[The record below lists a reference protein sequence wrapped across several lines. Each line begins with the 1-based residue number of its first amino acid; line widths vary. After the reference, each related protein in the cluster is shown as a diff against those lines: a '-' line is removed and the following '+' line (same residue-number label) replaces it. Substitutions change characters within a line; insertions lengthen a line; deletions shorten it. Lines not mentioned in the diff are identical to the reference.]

1 MRVLVVLAGASLAA
15 MPGVAVAQTSNGA
28 RPDPTVAFVVSDAR
42 INEASGLA
50 VSRRHPGVVYVHND
64 SGGSPRIFAV
74 GPDGRTKATLTIAGA
89 GARDWEA
96 LALGRD
102 EAGRPAL
109 FVADIGDNL
118 NGAWPQ
124 VTVYRVREPTRLS
137 SRTLQA
143 TVFRMRYADGP
154 RNAESLLINPVT
166 GRLYIASKEFAGG
179 LYAAPARL
187 RTDRV
192 NVLRRIAK
200 APAMATDGAYAPDG
214 RTFVIRTYFSA
225 HVFSAPD
232 RLMRVVSLPNQE
244 QGESIAFTADGRSL
258 LAGSE
263 GVRQPLYRV
272 PLPASALPPS
282 PRASPRNAA
291 AERREAGREDSSGQT
306 VLLIFALGIAG
317 AITYGLAKRHS

>member
-1 MRVLVVLAGASLAA
+1 MRVLVVLVGALLVAL
-15 MPGVAVAQTSNGA
+15 PGVAVAQT
-28 RPDPTVAFVVSDAR
+28 RPDPAVAFVVSDPR
-42 INEASGLA
+42 ISEASGLA
-50 VSRRHPGVVYVHND
+50 VSRRHPGIVYVHND
-64 SGGSPRIFAV
+64 SGGTPKIFAI
-74 GPDGRTKATLTIAGA
+74 GPDGRTRATLTIAGA

-109 FVADIGDNL
+109 FAADIGDNL
-118 NGAWPQ
+118 GGAWPH
-124 VTVYRVREPTRLS
+124 VTVYRVTEPARLG

-143 TVFRMRYADGP
+143 TTFRLKYADGP

-166 GRLYIASKEFAGG
+166 GRLYVASKEFAGG

-192 NVLRRIAK
+192 NVLRKIAK
-200 APAMATDGAYAPDG
+200 APSMATDGAYAPDG

-232 RLMRVVSLPNQE
+232 RLLRVVSLPNQT

-263 GVRQPLYRV
+263 GVRQPVYRV
-272 PLPASALPPS
+272 PLPASARPSSS
-282 PRASPRNAA
+282 PRSSPREAV
-291 AERREAGREDSSGQT
+291 RREPAGGDNSKRT
-306 VLLIFALGIAG
+306 VLLLFALGIAG

>member
-1 MRVLVVLAGASLAA
+1 VLTDATPALARSGEPTRLCTVRDPRVAES
-15 MPGVAVAQTSNGA
+15 
-28 RPDPTVAFVVSDAR
+28 
-42 INEASGLA
+42 SGLA
-50 VSRRHPGVVYVHND
+50 ASRKHPGIVYTFND
-64 SGGSPRIFAV
+64 SGGAAKIYALGMDCRV
-74 GPDGRTKATLTIAGA
+74 RATLTLGGA
-89 GARDWEA
+89 HNRDWEA
-96 LALGRD
+96 MAIGRD
-102 EAGRPAL
+102 GL
-109 FVADIGDNL
+109 YIGDIGDNL